1 MATDGD
7 GPSWGSR
14 MTPGAREALV
24 RDRRH
29 LHAHPEL
36 AFHEFETAAYIA
48 QRLHQWSSV
57 RVRTEV
63 GGTGVVADVGEGSG
77 PVVLL
82 RADMDALPIDEPAGA
97 EFVSKIPGRM
107 HACGH
112 DGHVAMLL
120 GAAAQLDAWQRAG
133 ALGGRVRLVFQ
144 PAEESPDDEGRTGA
158 YHLIQAGIL
167 EEVAM
172 AFALHMN
179 PEAPPGTV
187 DLRTGYAMA
196 SCDVFEGTVMGRGG
210 HAGYP
215 DRALDPVW
223 LLGPVLTVL
232 HSIVSRR
239 VSPLD
244 SAVITVGRVAG
255 GTAPNV
261 TPTEV
266 TLDGTLRTYSPVLR
280 QQLAEELERA
290 FQVARALGGDYRLHI
305 RRGEPPLRNDGRA
318 NQVLADAL
326 AALSPHVRVRRQP
339 FGMGAEDF
347 AYVAEQVPAALAFV
361 GCGVEGQATTLHSPA
376 FALDERVLPLGAA
389 WLAETARTALARLRT
404 GVVTDEADGEEG
416 RPVW

>member
-1 MATDGD
+1 M
-7 GPSWGSR
+7 
-14 MTPGAREALV
+14 
-24 RDRRH
+24 
-29 LHAHPEL
+29 

-48 QRLHQWSSV
+48 ERLHQWSSF

-133 ALGGRVRLVFQ
+133 ELGGRVRLVFQ
-144 PAEESPDDEGRTGA
+144 PAEESADDEGRTGA

-187 DLRTGYAMA
+187 DLWTGHAMA

-223 LLGPVLTVL
+223 LLGPVLTAL

-244 SAVITVGRVAG
+244 SAVITVGRVTG

-261 TPTEV
+261 TPNEV

-326 AALSPHVRVRRQP
+326 AHRFPEVGVRHQP

-376 FALDERVLPLGAA
+376 FALDEGVLPLGAA
-389 WLAETARTALARLRT
+389 WLAEAARTALAGLHT
-404 GVVTDEADGEEG
+404 GILTDDADGEEG
-416 RPVW
+416 RAVW